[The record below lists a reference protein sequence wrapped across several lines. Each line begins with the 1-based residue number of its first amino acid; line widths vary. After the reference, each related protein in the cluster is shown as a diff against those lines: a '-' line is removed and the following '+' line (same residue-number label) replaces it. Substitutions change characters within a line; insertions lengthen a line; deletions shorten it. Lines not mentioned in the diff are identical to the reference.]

1 MAELMQSKKD
11 YVRDYVERCK
21 PGIAEILNL
30 KDGDPGL
37 EKFLKIAEGVGS
49 ELYDTFQSIPDYDIS
64 IESVDHKNRSVSIAV
79 NPVYPVQLD
88 FTVEI

>member
-1 MAELMQSKKD
+1 MAELMQSKED

-21 PGIAEILNL
+21 PDLAQMFNL

-49 ELYDTFQSIPDYDIS
+49 ELYDTYQAIPDFDIS
-64 IESVDHKNRSVSIAV
+64 ITSVDHDNRSVSIAV